1 MERWCVGK
9 LISLAGSAL
18 TFLPEVVPVQSG
30 QNSSTL
36 LLYYYQADFSTHN
49 LLKDVSA
56 QVALS
61 LMKILPPPMVTP
73 SLFLPM
79 APLDCNCGIRR
90 QQRGKK
96 AGKRSSVAAVRIQFD
111 LLLCLRF
118 CSTIMA
124 ICRSRENVNS
134 GKPRNKKGAQNKG

>member
-1 MERWCVGK
+1 MERWCVSK

-36 LLYYYQADFSTHN
+36 LLYYYQADFPTHN

-61 LMKILPPPMVTP
+61 LMKILPAPMVTP
-73 SLFLPM
+73 SSFLPM
-79 APLDCNCGIRR
+79 APLDSNCGIR
-90 QQRGKK
+90 
-96 AGKRSSVAAVRIQFD
+96 
-111 LLLCLRF
+111 
-118 CSTIMA
+118 
-124 ICRSRENVNS
+124 
-134 GKPRNKKGAQNKG
+134 